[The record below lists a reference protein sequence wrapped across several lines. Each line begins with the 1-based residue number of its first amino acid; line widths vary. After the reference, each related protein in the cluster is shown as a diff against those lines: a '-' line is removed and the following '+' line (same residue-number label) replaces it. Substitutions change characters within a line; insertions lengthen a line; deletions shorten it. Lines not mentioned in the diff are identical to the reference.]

1 MLTLLP
7 EQLHRP
13 VSTLWKA
20 LDLPNSLVAIPG
32 SLAAPY
38 IPKKPK
44 KTGRDHKFQFDRN
57 AKISNMSEL

>member
-7 EQLHRP
+7 DQLQRP

-32 SLAAPY
+32 SLADPY
-38 IPKKPK
+38 IPKKA
-44 KTGRDHKFQFDRN
+44 KTGRDNKFQFE
-57 AKISNMSEL
+57 I

>member
-7 EQLHRP
+7 EQLQRP

-32 SLAAPY
+32 SLADPY
-38 IPKKPK
+38 IPKKAK
-44 KTGRDHKFQFDRN
+44 KRAAIINSNLRFDRN
-57 AKISNMSEL
+57 AKI